1 MLKLLGI
8 RSWIALMAVFV
19 VAAGIYGMQDRLAG
33 WWALGQAW
41 WSAGKEE
48 RDWRQRELVFLKQ
61 LYDRLEHQRR
71 AEGDTASASLRREQ
85 QAILQRMEQAAKPIR
100 DKIPP
105 EIRALLADPA
115 PAEAEKA
122 QPPVAAEPP
131 KPPVVAEQPK
141 PPVVAAQPQPPV
153 VAEPPKP
160 PVVAAQPQPP
170 VAPTAPAAA
179 AVPASAPVE
188 FRIGTAVFPGL
199 NMEFSALSRDPELDR
214 LSERVNKLRA
224 RPAKPA
230 EDATKPA
237 TADSG
242 ASAKQPSGSAKP

>member
-115 PAEAEKA
+115 SAEAEKA
-122 QPPVAAEPP
+122 QPPVI
-131 KPPVVAEQPK
+131 AEQPK

-153 VAEPPKP
+153 VA
-160 PVVAAQPQPP
+160 AQPKPP

-188 FRIGTAVFPGL
+188 FRIGAAVFPGL

-230 EDATKPA
+230 EDGAKPA
-237 TADSG
+237 AADSG
-242 ASAKQPSGSAKP
+242 ASAKQSSGSAKP